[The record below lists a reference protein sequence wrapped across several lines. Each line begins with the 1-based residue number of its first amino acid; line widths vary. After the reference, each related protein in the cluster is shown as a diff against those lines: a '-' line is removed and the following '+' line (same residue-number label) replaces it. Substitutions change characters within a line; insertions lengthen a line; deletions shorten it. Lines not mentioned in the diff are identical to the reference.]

1 MRGDNFA
8 SNSRIPNLRRSKVG
22 SSLEANKKAV
32 QEFYDFVINKK
43 DFVSARKYMGD
54 RYKQH
59 NPLVADGPEGLRAFI
74 EFLKT
79 NFPDARSEIKR
90 ALADGDYVILH
101 VYSMRPPNMRGRAII
116 EIFRLENGKIDEHW
130 DVIQEIPEDSA
141 NPNGMF

>member
-1 MRGDNFA
+1 V
-8 SNSRIPNLRRSKVG
+8 P

-32 QEFYDFVINKK
+32 QEFYDLIINKK
-43 DFVSARKYMGD
+43 DFASARKYMGD

-59 NPLVADGPEGLRAFI
+59 NPLVADGPEGLKAFI

-79 NFPDARSEIKR
+79 NFPEARSEIKR
-90 ALADGDYVILH
+90 AFADGDYVILH
-101 VYSMRPPNMRGRAII
+101 VHSIRPPNMRGRAII

-130 DVIQEIPEDSA
+130 DVIQEIPEESA

>member
-1 MRGDNFA
+1 M
-8 SNSRIPNLRRSKVG
+8 G

-43 DFVSARKYMGD
+43 DFESARKYMGD

-59 NPLVADGPEGLRAFI
+59 NPLVADRPEGLKEFI
-74 EFLKT
+74 EFLKK

-90 ALADGDYVILH
+90 VFADGDYVILH
-101 VYSMRPPNMRGRAII
+101 VHSIRPPNMRGRAIV
-116 EIFRLENGKIDEHW
+116 EIFRLENGTIDEHW
-130 DVIQEIPEDSA
+130 DVIQEIPEESA

>member
-1 MRGDNFA
+1 MQ
-8 SNSRIPNLRRSKVG
+8 

-32 QEFYDFVINKK
+32 QEFYDIIINKK
-43 DFVSARKYMGD
+43 DFESARKYIGD

-59 NPLVADGPEGLRAFI
+59 NPLVADGPEGLRTFI

-90 ALADGDYVILH
+90 IFADGDYVILH
-101 VYSMRPPNMRGRAII
+101 VHSIRPPNMRGRAII

-130 DVIQEIPEDSA
+130 DVIQEIPEESA
-141 NPNGMF
+141 NLNGMF

>member
-1 MRGDNFA
+1 
-8 SNSRIPNLRRSKVG
+8 VG

-32 QEFYDFVINKK
+32 QEFYDFAINKK
-43 DFVSARKYMGD
+43 DFESARKYMGD

-59 NPLVADGPEGLRAFI
+59 NPLVADGPEGLKAFI

-90 ALADGDYVILH
+90 VFADGDYVILH
-101 VYSMRPPNMRGRAII
+101 VHSIRPPNMRGRAII
-116 EIFRLENGKIDEHW
+116 EIFRLENGKVDEHW
-130 DVIQEIPEDSA
+130 DVIQEIPEESA

>member
-1 MRGDNFA
+1 V
-8 SNSRIPNLRRSKVG
+8 S

-43 DFVSARKYMGD
+43 DFESARKYMGD

-59 NPLVADGPEGLRAFI
+59 NPLVADGPEGLKAFI

-79 NFPDARSEIKR
+79 NFPEARSEIKR
-90 ALADGDYVILH
+90 VLADGDYVILH
-101 VYSMRPPNMRGRAII
+101 VHSIRPPNMRGRAII
-116 EIFRLENGKIDEHW
+116 EIFRLENGKVDEHW
-130 DVIQEIPEDSA
+130 DVIQEIPEESA

>member
-1 MRGDNFA
+1 M
-8 SNSRIPNLRRSKVG
+8 G

-43 DFVSARKYMGD
+43 DFESARKYMGD

-59 NPLVADGPEGLRAFI
+59 NPLVADRPEGLKAFI

-79 NFPDARSEIKR
+79 NFPEARSEIKR
-90 ALADGDYVILH
+90 VFADGDYVILH
-101 VYSMRPPNMRGRAII
+101 VHSIRPPDMRGRAII

-130 DVIQEIPEDSA
+130 DVIQEIPEESA